1 MITLSPQRL
10 RQLVDALTGSFEP
23 TFLEHLLM
31 SGLGLNVHEIVSPH
45 LPYKNRIREILLYTA
60 GRGRLEELL
69 RVAYEANPRSK
80 ALRSLNEAV
89 GLLPPTEG
97 LVDLVRPLVGP
108 ERLDTWTSGL
118 DEVRQQICSVVGG
131 QNLGTGFLVGPAQI
145 MTHLAVTPLGADGRF
160 DPHPVVSFIG
170 QPGSTVPP
178 KKYSALQEPVFVSRS
193 GLVVLQLDREAGR
206 EIEADRGSTTS
217 RGRGWI
223 VPRGSAEGM
232 ALIVVQFPQDE
243 DSGGDLRIA
252 IDPNGL
258 VSNEGGK
265 LRYSTATQP
274 GATGAPCF
282 DINWDLIGVHADNN
296 AEFGINEGIS
306 IASLIEELHE
316 KHFRW
321 DLSSGITQNAK
332 FVSPSP
338 QAGELDERIARFE
351 FSASTADDVWND
363 DPDDDPSD
371 PDRWAWAE
379 AAAVTSTYDPERLV
393 PTGVDATGKGRARIV
408 IESIPV
414 NMTDGLNE
422 WMLSENIRLRA
433 LERLSTPEALRRARA
448 NNPGSPSDPVN
459 VALGA
464 LIDGHPIKLSDRRD
478 PARLRPILQ
487 AAGWLA
493 RTDLQLPSLTEL
505 HADLERTKLL
515 APFRHLTRGF
525 FAGRDLELARLGAYV
540 ECPDGSIPRALFLHG
555 PGGMGK
561 SALIAHFIIAHSNR
575 DAARFD
581 IGRPFIYLDFDRP
594 ELDARDHLGIL
605 LAIARQ
611 IPPQFPPARKQ
622 VKELLDTWSKRRLS
636 QRGKRSRRTRQPVL
650 PAQTEAALL
659 MEVAAI
665 LSTVHASAGDSIPI
679 IFDTLE
685 EVQYATPDA
694 VLPLVE
700 LIARLHE
707 LAPPLR
713 PILAGRVEIESSQLD
728 GFHLEPLP
736 WAAAEALLSNHL
748 PPLLAAKSD
757 LIERMI
763 RVVGGNPLSLRLAAD
778 MLRRETEEGRQEIGE
793 EDLWQ
798 HIGDAVVQGHL
809 YERIVGHLHDSAVKR
824 IAIPGLVLRYITP
837 ELIQRVL
844 AGPCGVAVP
853 NAKVAGELFD
863 SLARETA
870 LVRQGQDLDRLA
882 VRSDLRRTV
891 LGGFRK
897 DRSSTP
903 TRLQIHTAAV
913 SYFSEMAG
921 PENRAEE
928 IYHRLWLDEDPH
940 QIDSRWLTGVESS
953 LRNAVEELEGRARL
967 YLANRVGVIADTDMS
982 GATQE
987 EWERYAEKRAR
998 DLLQLGLARPA
1009 LAVLHGRSERQPASR
1024 LHLLESIAHSYL
1036 GENAQAEAFASS
1048 AVAAARVGKSSDDIE
1063 TTLEQLVQARRQL
1076 GDTEGVLRALAELGN
1091 LGEMV
1096 GDDLIQVEANTA
1108 ALESVAVSDID
1119 SQTFSDTAVR
1129 VFSRL
1134 PDELVVRAPELARRL
1149 AAQVGGEYPAL
1160 LQRVVRLVGIGPLD
1174 ASSAA
1179 DLGSVLQGWADR
1191 DPDIAPYLPR
1201 APASVADVA
1210 NATQYLVGKREMDPD
1225 VARSLSIWMQPIVS
1239 ANASGATTTLAHQDS
1254 LPVSISRGDG

>member
-1 MITLSPQRL
+1 M
-10 RQLVDALTGSFEP
+10 
-23 TFLEHLLM
+23 
-31 SGLGLNVHEIVSPH
+31 
-45 LPYKNRIREILLYTA
+45 
-60 GRGRLEELL
+60 
-69 RVAYEANPRSK
+69 
-80 ALRSLNEAV
+80 
-89 GLLPPTEG
+89 
-97 LVDLVRPLVGP
+97 
-108 ERLDTWTSGL
+108 
-118 DEVRQQICSVVGG
+118 
-131 QNLGTGFLVGPAQI
+131 
-145 MTHLAVTPLGADGRF
+145 
-160 DPHPVVSFIG
+160 
-170 QPGSTVPP
+170 PP
-178 KKYSALQEPVFVSRS
+178 KKYSALPEPVFVSRS
-193 GLVVLQLDREAGR
+193 GLVVLQLDHEAGR
-206 EIEADRGSTTS
+206 EIEADGRSTTS

-223 VPRGSAEGM
+223 VPRGPAEGM
-232 ALIVVQFPQDE
+232 ALIIVQFPQDE

-258 VSNEGGK
+258 VTNDGRK

-274 GATGAPCF
+274 RATGAPCF
-282 DINWDLIGVHADNN
+282 DINWNLLGVHADNN
-296 AEFGINEGIS
+296 AELGVNGGIS

-321 DLSSGITQNAK
+321 DLSSGIMRNAK
-332 FVSPSP
+332 FVSPDP
-338 QAGELDERIARFE
+338 KTGELDERIARFE
-351 FSASTADDVWND
+351 FAASSADDVWSD

-393 PTGVDATGKGRARIV
+393 PTSVDATDKGRARIV

-414 NMTDGLNE
+414 NMTEGSNE
-422 WMLSENIRLRA
+422 WTLSENIRLRA

-448 NNPGSPSDPVN
+448 NNPGPPSDPVN

-464 LIDGHPIKLSDRRD
+464 LIDGHSVKLGDRQD

-487 AAGWLA
+487 AAGWLV
-493 RTDLQLPSLTEL
+493 RTDLQLPSLIEL

-525 FAGRDLELARLGAYV
+525 FAGRDVELARLSTYV
-540 ECPDGSIPRALFLHG
+540 ESRDGSIPRALFLHG

-575 DAARFD
+575 DAARLD

-622 VKELLDTWSKRRLS
+622 VKELLDTWGKRRS
-636 QRGKRSRRTRQPVL
+636 QRGKRSRRSRQPVL
-650 PAQTEAALL
+650 PAQTDAALL
-659 MEVAAI
+659 MDVAAI
-665 LSTVHASAGDSIPI
+665 LSTVHASEGDSIPV

-707 LAPPLR
+707 LAPSLR
-713 PILAGRVEIESSQLD
+713 PILAGRVEIDSSQLD
-728 GFHLEPLP
+728 GLPLEPLP
-736 WAAAEALLSNHL
+736 LAAAEALLSNHL

-757 LIERMI
+757 LIARMI

-798 HIGDAVVQGHL
+798 RIGDAVVQGHL
-809 YERIVGHLHDSAVKR
+809 YERIVSHLHDSAVKR

-844 AGPCGVAVP
+844 AGPCGVYVP
-853 NAKVAGELFD
+853 DAKVAGNLFD

-870 LVRQGQDLDRLA
+870 LVRQGQEPDRLA

-891 LGGFRK
+891 LGSFRK
-897 DRSSTP
+897 DRSSAP

-913 SYFSEMAG
+913 SYFSDLAG

-928 IYHRLWLDEDPH
+928 IYHRLWLDEEPD
-940 QIDSRWLTGVESS
+940 QIDSRWLTGVEFS

-987 EWERYAEKRAR
+987 EWERYAEKRAG
-998 DLLQLGLARPA
+998 DLLQLGLAQPA

-1036 GENAQAEAFASS
+1036 GDNAQAEAFASS

-1063 TTLEQLVQARRQL
+1063 TTLEQLVQVRRQL

-1174 ASSAA
+1174 PNSAA
-1179 DLGSVLQGWADR
+1179 DLSGVLQGWADR
-1191 DPDIAPYLPR
+1191 EPDIAPYLPR
-1201 APASVADVA
+1201 EPASVADVA

-1225 VARSLSIWMQPIVS
+1225 VARSLSIWMQPVVS